1 MTTLPNITIYNNDL
15 YIEKQTFLSISVKM
29 MFNNMILIL

>member
-29 MFNNMILIL
+29 IFNNMILIL